1 MRIERF
7 PDIDLDTLPMNP
19 SPPDHWQDRAAC
31 FGIDPDLF
39 FPVLEDEAGP
49 ALAPGQFEP
58 GRPYRCSP
66 SVALR
71 PEPFGA
77 LVYHFGT
84 RKLSFLKTP
93 QLLTTVQLLA
103 EHPDVH
109 AALGAAGVAEA
120 QWPAYLR
127 ALAGLAASGTI
138 EERT

>member
-1 MRIERF
+1 MSTST
-7 PDIDLDTLPMNP
+7 D
-19 SPPDHWQDRAAC
+19 QDA
-31 FGIDPDLF
+31 G
-39 FPVLEDEAGP
+39 PVTAGP
-49 ALAPGQFEP
+49 AFDPD
-58 GRPYRCSP
+58 RPYRCSP

-103 EHPDVH
+103 EHPDAH

-120 QWPAYLR
+120 QRPAYLR